1 MLRSSTYLTKVETR
15 YMSDIDDCDLWYKT
29 TSARWNKKHSDSIV
43 YVYIYI
49 RISCIGKEQSSEKM
63 SNIGM
68 NFEFKFPEYELQP
81 RSSMCSEF
89 TF

>member
-1 MLRSSTYLTKVETR
+1 MTVISGTKQLVL
-15 YMSDIDDCDLWYKT
+15 DGI
-29 TSARWNKKHSDSIV
+29 KKHSDSIV
-43 YVYIYI
+43 YLYIYT

-68 NFEFKFPEYELQP
+68 NVEFKFPEYELQP